1 MRQTSPGTPAAPW
14 GRYATAMLRSYATAV
29 KKLGNPHVRAEARLR
44 VARLTQVPVLVSH
57 RSRFTN
63 VYHCCIGRTGSQWLR
78 RMLSDSRVYY
88 RCGLRT
94 YTYQDRLPGRVD
106 VRGLTERVFD
116 HPFPPRRIVTP
127 LYFSFDN
134 FRDLRKPSAYR
145 AFFVYRNPRDIVV
158 SGYFLR
164 RNTDTLGNTVE
175 DRKFLQDASLED
187 GLIYTIDRAA
197 RRGVF
202 DAFRSWS
209 VAASEDP
216 NVKLIRYED
225 LTGGG
230 FQSIRD
236 LMSFCDVAIRPEEL
250 RELVD
255 RHSFDRLSG
264 GRPRGEADQSS
275 HYRSGVA
282 GDWMRYFTPRIEA
295 RFNEVAGDL
304 LRLFGYE

>member
-1 MRQTSPGTPAAPW
+1 
-14 GRYATAMLRSYATAV
+14 MLRSYATAV
-29 KKLGNPHVRAEARLR
+29 TKLGNANVRAEAKLR
-44 VARLTQVPVLVSH
+44 VARLTQIPVFVSH
-57 RSRFTN
+57 RSRFSN

-94 YTYQDRLPGRVD
+94 YTYQNRLPGRVD
-106 VRGLTERVFD
+106 ARGLTERVFER
-116 HPFPPRRIVTP
+116 PFPPNRIVTP

-134 FRDLRKPSAYR
+134 FRDLPKPSAYR

-164 RNTDTLGNTVE
+164 RNTDTLGNTPE
-175 DRKFLQDASLED
+175 DRNFLQTASLED
-187 GLIYTIDRAA
+187 GLIYMIDRAA
-197 RRGVF
+197 RRGKF
-202 DAFRSWS
+202 EAFRSWS

-216 NVKLIRYED
+216 NVSLIRFED

-236 LMSFCDVAIRPEEL
+236 LMSFCDVEIETQEL

-255 RHSFDRLSG
+255 RYSFDRLSG
-264 GRPRGEADQSS
+264 GRRRGEADRSS

-282 GDWMRYFTPRIEA
+282 GDWTRYFTPRVEA
-295 RFNEVAGDL
+295 RFNDVAGDL
-304 LRLFGYE
+304 LGLFGYE

>member
-1 MRQTSPGTPAAPW
+1 
-14 GRYATAMLRSYATAV
+14 MLRSYTTAV
-29 KKLGNPHVRAEARLR
+29 TKLGNANVRAEAKLR
-44 VARLTQVPVLVSH
+44 VARLTQIPVFVSH

-106 VRGLTERVFD
+106 TRVLTERAFER
-116 HPFPPRRIVTP
+116 PFPPNRIVTP

-134 FRDLRKPSAYR
+134 FRDLPKPFTYR

-164 RNTDTLGNTVE
+164 RNTDTLGNTSE
-175 DRKFLQDASLED
+175 DRNFLQTASLED
-187 GLIYTIDRAA
+187 GLIYIIDRAA
-197 RRGVF
+197 RRGKF
-202 DAFRSWS
+202 EAFRSWG
-209 VAASEDP
+209 VAASEDS
-216 NVKLIRYED
+216 NVKLIRFED
-225 LTGGG
+225 LTAGG

-236 LMSFCDVAIRPEEL
+236 LMSFCDVAIGTQEL

-255 RHSFDRLSG
+255 RYSFDRLSG
-264 GRPRGEADQSS
+264 GRRRGEADRSS

-282 GDWMRYFTPRIEA
+282 GDWTRYFTPRVEA
-295 RFNEVAGDL
+295 RFNDVAGDL
-304 LRLFGYE
+304 LGLFGYE